1 MARDPDIHV
10 SNSLTIPAEELVW
23 RYSPSGGPGG
33 QHANKSNTRVELIF
47 EIAESAVVSDSQR
60 AILSGVFGPRLRVV
74 VDESRSQMRN
84 RQVASER
91 LATKLAGALK
101 PKRVRRPTKPGRGAK
116 ERRLSNKR
124 KQSQRKA
131 NRRVSYDD

>member
-47 EIAESAVVSDSQR
+47 EIAESAVLSDGQR
-60 AILSGVFGPRLRVV
+60 IILAGSFGPRLRVV

-91 LATKLAGALK
+91 LASKLADASSPKGFGAQPSLAEGRK
-101 PKRVRRPTKPGRGAK
+101 SGDFWPSESRASARPAVG
-116 ERRLSNKR
+116 
-124 KQSQRKA
+124 
-131 NRRVSYDD
+131 

>member
-1 MARDPDIHV
+1 MARESDIQV

-47 EIAESAVVSDSQR
+47 EIADSAVVSDSQR

-91 LATKLAGALK
+91 LASKLADALK
-101 PKRVRRPTKPGRGAK
+101 PKRVRRATKPGRGAK

-131 NRRVSYDD
+131 SRRVSYDD